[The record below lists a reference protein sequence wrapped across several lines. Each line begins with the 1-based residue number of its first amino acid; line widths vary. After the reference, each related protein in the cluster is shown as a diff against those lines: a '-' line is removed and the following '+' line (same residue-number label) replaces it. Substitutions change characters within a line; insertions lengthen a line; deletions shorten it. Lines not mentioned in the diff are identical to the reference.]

1 MNQPIMKRI
10 SLRKLLPWLIVA
22 AIVAFA
28 VYRVKFS
35 PMPVTAPTSVVPNI
49 EALSELNT
57 LAKDMNAVFVFL
69 PGKDGVLGDSPFKAI
84 NNAKQ
89 SLETRFEIKI
99 GVFTLKPGSP
109 DYEDIAAQ
117 MPVPG
122 VVAIVKTGVKT
133 RISGDLTEEKIVAG
147 FLAAMASGGCCPLGE
162 PSGSK

>member
-1 MNQPIMKRI
+1 MKRI

-35 PMPVTAPTSVVPNI
+35 PMPVAAPTSVVPNI

-122 VVAIVKTGVKT
+122 VVAVVKTGVKT

-147 FLAAMASGGCCPLGE
+147 FLAAVASGGCCPLGE

>member
-1 MNQPIMKRI
+1 MKRI

-99 GVFTLKPGSP
+99 GVFALKPGSP

-122 VVAIVKTGVKT
+122 VVAVVKTGVKT

-147 FLAAMASGGCCPLGE
+147 FLAAVASGGCCPLGE
-162 PSGSK
+162 PSDSK